1 MKAKQIISFMMILI
15 LCLTLS
21 TNIYALEEK
30 ETVYASL
37 EKQNEIY
44 SMLNDESYNGYK
56 YLKYDNLTILKESI
70 TKVYYVSTLDYARSG
85 ILKVVPMTLSGSSD
99 VYVAKTINAN
109 GLYAGNLQFYIKDGI
124 AYRLLFEPSYFAF
137 SESFEG
143 LSNPGWAAS
152 CSYADHAQRIQKILN
167 RSSFVP
173 IDKVKYVL
181 FEGWGNAFYIE
192 DDTGVHII
200 PVGKLYK
207 NQEYN
212 GTDRA
217 VNINEIKKFADQA
230 LERHNDFIKEKE
242 AWEKEHPGQ
251 SYASLGVTGGGAASP
266 FTGSCG
272 QVDNILNISEYLGID
287 MTAGVSE
294 SGGQAA
300 SADKLQKV
308 LWITIPACVLLAG
321 AITFICIKKRKKE

>member
-1 MKAKQIISFMMILI
+1 MKAKQIISFMIILI

-30 ETVYASL
+30 ETVYASP

-85 ILKVVPMTLSGSSD
+85 ILEVVPITYEGSSD
-99 VYVAKTINAN
+99 VYVAKTINSN
-109 GLYAGNLQFYIKDGI
+109 GEYAGNLQFYIKDGI
-124 AYRLLFEPSYFAF
+124 AYRLLFEPTYFAF
-137 SESFEG
+137 PDIYVG
-143 LSNPGWAAS
+143 IDDPKCMAS

-200 PVGKLYK
+200 PVGSLYK
-207 NQEYN
+207 Y
-212 GTDRA
+212 GGYYDTDRE
-217 VNINEIKKFADQA
+217 VNINELKEFADRF
-230 LERHNDFIKEKE
+230 LERHNDLIKEKE

-251 SYASLGVTGGGAASP
+251 SFASLGAAGGGAASP
-266 FTGSCG
+266 FTGSCS
-272 QVDNILNISEYLGID
+272 QFDNILNIYEYLGID
-287 MTAGVSE
+287 MTAGVSDN
-294 SGGQAA
+294 GGQVND
-300 SADKLQKV
+300 SDKLQKA

-321 AITFICIKKRKKE
+321 AVTFICIKKRKKE

>member
-1 MKAKQIISFMMILI
+1 MWR
-15 LCLTLS
+15 
-21 TNIYALEEK
+21 
-30 ETVYASL
+30 
-37 EKQNEIY
+37 
-44 SMLNDESYNGYK
+44 
-56 YLKYDNLTILKESI
+56 
-70 TKVYYVSTLDYARSG
+70 STLVKA
-85 ILKVVPMTLSGSSD
+85 
-99 VYVAKTINAN
+99 
-109 GLYAGNLQFYIKDGI
+109 
-124 AYRLLFEPSYFAF
+124 LFFAF
-137 SESFEG
+137 SEYFEG

-200 PVGKLYK
+200 PAGTLYK

-217 VNINEIKKFADQA
+217 VNINEIKKFADRA
-230 LERHNDFIKEKE
+230 LESHNEYIKEKE

-251 SYASLGVTGGGAASP
+251 KYMVVGGGAASP
-266 FTGSCG
+266 FTSSCS
-272 QVDNILNISEYLGID
+272 QFDNILNISEYLGID
-287 MTAGVSE
+287 MTAGVSDIE
-294 SGGQAA
+294 IDDGQV
-300 SADKLQKV
+300 SFPDKLQKA

-321 AITFICIKKRKKE
+321 AVTFICIKKRKKA